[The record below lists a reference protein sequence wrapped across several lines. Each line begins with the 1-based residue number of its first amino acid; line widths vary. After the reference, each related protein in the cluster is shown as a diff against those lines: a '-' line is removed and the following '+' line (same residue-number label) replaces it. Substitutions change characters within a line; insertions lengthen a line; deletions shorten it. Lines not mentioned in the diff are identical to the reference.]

1 MAQEQNSE
9 QKLLPDAMK
18 RRLHKRL
25 RRRSVL
31 IAVTGVLVGGI
42 ILAILGFFAVKVLF
56 TVETLQCESTKFY
69 KSSEILEQS
78 GIKEGDGMFLLN
90 EEQVRKTLLEAFPLL
105 CDVTIRKEYP
115 NTLVILPEE
124 EKPLFFFIADIPE
137 NEYVVVSER
146 QKVLQMFPD
155 EESMNELFPTLYFVE
170 MPGLSYTVSGKEL
183 VFSSSGDGD
192 YIPGFINL
200 LDQSDLAGQI
210 AKIDV
215 KSRFDIRV
223 HCLSEQGS
231 YSILFGNKK
240 ELSEKLAFAKGIKD
254 KLPPDFVGIISV
266 EDPRKGYADPE
277 DL

>member
-1 MAQEQNSE
+1 
-9 QKLLPDAMK
+9 
-18 RRLHKRL
+18 
-25 RRRSVL
+25 
-31 IAVTGVLVGGI
+31 
-42 ILAILGFFAVKVLF
+42 
-56 TVETLQCESTKFY
+56 
-69 KSSEILEQS
+69 
-78 GIKEGDGMFLLN
+78 
-90 EEQVRKTLLEAFPLL
+90 
-105 CDVTIRKEYP
+105 
-115 NTLVILPEE
+115 
-124 EKPLFFFIADIPE
+124 
-137 NEYVVVSER
+137 
-146 QKVLQMFPD
+146 
-155 EESMNELFPTLYFVE
+155 
-170 MPGLSYTVSGKEL
+170 MPRLSYTVSGKEL

-277 DL
+277 DS